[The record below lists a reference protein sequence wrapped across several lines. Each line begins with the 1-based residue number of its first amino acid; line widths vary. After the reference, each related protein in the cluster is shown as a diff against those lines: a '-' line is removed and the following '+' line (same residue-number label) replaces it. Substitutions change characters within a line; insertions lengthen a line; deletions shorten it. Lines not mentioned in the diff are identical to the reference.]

1 LLSSYKD
8 INKTNITNNN
18 KGKTNM
24 TYKVSD
30 IIRSAKQIADLENS
44 SFVSWNEDIRLIN
57 ESWTTIHQ
65 KLINSGNMTFTN
77 EISICNEQYLPE
89 DFYQVLSVLDNYDT
103 PVPRYSIGMNHSQI
117 WYKLVNNKIVLNGL
131 SSAKLTYY
139 TKPQFLTFSA
149 ETIVDALPLAEGE
162 VVKFAYSNYV
172 LTNKNVWDVK
182 EATIVKALEED
193 DESLYVD
200 GLGKTYDINNKP
212 IFHSDGTTW
221 SLTENGC
228 TDVHCKVPYSV
239 DIENITFDGVYYYY
253 VKMNDGQIL
262 VYEKD
267 SSEVA
272 TTYEGYDSNIYFNN
286 EHLFYI
292 KDGVAYVDEIPMYSA
307 LNVYNNELYMLKIDL
322 NTGYGIF
329 TNNNRILSIA
339 VDTVLELPNNLYFN
353 VLAYQLAFAY
363 CCKQGKDPTLVSA
376 QLASNMET
384 LYDTLSNDAFS
395 QTKITNV
402 YRGMR

>member
-1 LLSSYKD
+1 
-8 INKTNITNNN
+8 
-18 KGKTNM
+18 
-24 TYKVSD
+24 V
-30 IIRSAKQIADLENS
+30 
-44 SFVSWNEDIRLIN
+44 NEAF
-57 ESWTTIHQ
+57 TTIHQ
-65 KLINSGNMTFTN
+65 KLINKGDFTFTN
-77 EISICNEQYLPE
+77 EINISTEQYLPE
-89 DFYQVLSVLDNYDT
+89 DFYQVLSVLDNYNT
-103 PVPRYSIGMNHSQI
+103 PVPRYSIGMNNSQI
-117 WYKLVNNKIVLNGL
+117 WYKLINNKIVLNGL

-139 TKPQFLTFSA
+139 TKPTFLTFSA
-149 ETIVDALPLAEGE
+149 DTITDALPLEDDE

-172 LTNKNVWDVK
+172 LTNKNIWDVK
-182 EATIVKALEED
+182 EAVVVKTLEED
-193 DESLYVD
+193 DASLYVD
-200 GLGKTYDINNKP
+200 GLGKTYDINTKP

-221 SLTENGC
+221 SLSEDNC

-239 DIENITFDGVYYYY
+239 DIETITFDGVYYYY
-253 VKMNDGQIL
+253 VKMNDSQIL

-267 SSEVA
+267 SSDVS
-272 TTYEGYDSNIYFNN
+272 TTYENYDSNIYFSN

-292 KDGVAYVDEIPMYSA
+292 KDGIAYVDDIPMYAA

-363 CCKQGKDPTLVSA
+363 CCKQGKDPSLVSA

-395 QTKITNV
+395 QLKITNI